1 MISHD
6 IPYSVNIPDQAGSD
20 RRSSP
25 SEAAL
30 HRRAAT
36 WEAAGP
42 LLHPGNPPEMPL
54 GNPHWL
60 LGKPWEASGNP
71 EKCGKILGTISC
83 LKSLNHTRWGPQDSV
98 QLPEKSGWILWYLY
112 SRYNYSIHGVY
123 KPTNITFGGTILYGP
138 AINGALGWTNSGL
151 TGLTGWF
158 FYHGISQ
165 VQNCGDNCMVMINGA
180 VLKISK
186 PVGWWFY
193 GWYNN
198 LLGTVIIH

>member
-1 MISHD
+1 MTIHIPYDQFSPSGPAGWWQISHITNMISHD

-42 LLHPGNPPEMPL
+42 LLHPVAPEMPL

-60 LGKPWEASGNP
+60 LGKPWEASGNL

-98 QLPEKSGWILWYLY
+98 QLPYKWLNDGLWMFMVDSGRYHY
-112 SRYNYSIHGVY
+112 S
-123 KPTNITFGGTILYGP
+123 
-138 AINGALGWTNSGL
+138 
-151 TGLTGWF
+151 
-158 FYHGISQ
+158 
-165 VQNCGDNCMVMINGA
+165 
-180 VLKISK
+180 
-186 PVGWWFY
+186 
-193 GWYNN
+193 
-198 LLGTVIIH
+198 